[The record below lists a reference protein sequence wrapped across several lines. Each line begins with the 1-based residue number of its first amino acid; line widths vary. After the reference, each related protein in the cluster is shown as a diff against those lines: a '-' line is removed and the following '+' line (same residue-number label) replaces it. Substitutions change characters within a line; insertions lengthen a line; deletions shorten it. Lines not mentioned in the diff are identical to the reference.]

1 MEDGMDVFV
10 NRTNNPLE
18 RFNRRLNENIPRHP
32 SMTCFIQKL
41 KDITQEF
48 ITVMAATRQGL
59 GRGKG
64 KAPKIIEL
72 PKVPVGFHDFKRSQ
86 HEKD

>member
-10 NRTNNPLE
+10 NRTNNALE
-18 RFNRRLNENIPRHP
+18 NFNRSLNENIPRHA
-32 SMTCFIQKL
+32 SMTLFIQKL
-41 KDITQEF
+41 KDLSQEF
-48 ITVMAATRQGL
+48 VTIMAATRQGL

-64 KAPKIIEL
+64 KPPTKIEL